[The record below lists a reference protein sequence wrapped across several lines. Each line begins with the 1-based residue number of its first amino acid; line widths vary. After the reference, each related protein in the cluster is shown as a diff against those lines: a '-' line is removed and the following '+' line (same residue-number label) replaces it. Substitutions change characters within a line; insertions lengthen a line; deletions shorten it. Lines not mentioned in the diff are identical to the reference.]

1 GEGFLHFI
9 QIPNLTIMITI
20 NIFKKTIRFD
30 VTAKIRGG
38 KFNEI
43 KI

>member
-1 GEGFLHFI
+1 GEGFLHFM

-30 VTAKIRGG
+30 VTNIIMGG
-38 KFNEI
+38 K
-43 KI
+43 